1 MPEKQIKVTINKK
14 TGEIKIETIGY
25 MGKGC
30 IEESQ
35 ILKDLLG
42 ETEIERL
49 TPAYFKN
56 EKVEVKK
63 HLNICG

>member
-1 MPEKQIKVTINKK
+1 MAEKQIKVSINKK

-42 ETEIERL
+42 ETEVSKL
-49 TPAYFKN
+49 TPAYFKT

-63 HLNICG
+63 HLPICG